1 MSLPPIVSREQWL
14 AARKQLLA
22 REKELTRA
30 RDALNGER
38 WRLGM
43 VEIHKPYPFEGP
55 QGEVGLLDLFDGCRQ
70 LVVQHFMFDPEWT
83 DVAAMSGARP
93 QQSSQCSSSNETSS
107 AERVAAVADRGRCI
121 GERVDG
127 DPGQPP
133 ARANP
138 VARLP

>member
-30 RDALNGER
+30 RDAPNGER

-107 AERVAAVADRGRCI
+107 AERSPRSRIAVAASANALMATQVSR
-121 GERVDG
+121 
-127 DPGQPP
+127 PP
-133 ARANP
+133 
-138 VARLP
+138 VLT